1 MSLLLEALKKAERE
15 NKEKSEAPA
24 AEAAAP
30 APAIEA
36 AALPPAVE
44 AAASAPAVE
53 SAESAPAPES
63 AADAGMSL
71 KTKEPPASAPASAAV
86 DFDAAPDG
94 GAAPAAVGAATR
106 GSRLRAAATGGAAGA
121 RRRVEAGRVFQA
133 KPDEAGKRQVGP
145 LVLAFIV
152 LIAVLGGGY
161 FVFPEYYSGVEELIS
176 PSAPVASAPSVPASA
191 VQQLQATEE
200 EALPLPAP
208 VADIQSELD
217 YASLEVAGDLG
228 EGSDVSEDVAR
239 RIAILTGA
247 TVEPVA
253 SPTPLTGLLVNEES
267 AAGVGGGFN
276 PEEAPVA
283 TALLSRAQ
291 KIELDSASAV
301 EIEIIS
307 TSAASDESSVEVIAD
322 VAPAAESSPPIEVA
336 ASSEDSGG
344 ISVKKLASTE
354 KRDSLMR
361 AQSMYAEGNLAGA
374 EAIFRRILLDDPSNV
389 DSLRGLAQVAASG
402 GRYQL
407 AASIYL
413 RLLDYHPKDPVA
425 IAELINLQTQQA
437 NPILSE
443 QRIKSLIGAEP
454 AVDSRLY
461 FSLGNIYAEQ
471 QRWVE
476 AQESYFSAFSRDAEN
491 PDYAYNLAVTLD
503 YLNKRDIAL
512 RYYREAL
519 KLSNTAPSG
528 FDADTLRARIA
539 DLTK

>member
-24 AEAAAP
+24 AEAAAS

-36 AALPPAVE
+36 AASP
-44 AAASAPAVE
+44 PAVE
-53 SAESAPAPES
+53 SAESAPEVES

-71 KTKEPPASAPASAAV
+71 KTKEPPASAPAASTAV
-86 DFDAAPDG
+86 DFDAVPDG
-94 GAAPAAVGAATR
+94 GAAPPSAVGAATR

-267 AAGVGGGFN
+267 AEGVGGGFN

-307 TSAASDESSVEVIAD
+307 TSAANDESSVEVIAD